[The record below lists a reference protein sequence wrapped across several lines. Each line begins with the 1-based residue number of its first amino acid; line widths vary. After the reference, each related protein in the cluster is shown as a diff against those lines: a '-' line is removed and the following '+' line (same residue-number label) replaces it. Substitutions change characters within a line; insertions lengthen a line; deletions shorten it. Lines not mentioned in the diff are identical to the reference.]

1 MSDMN
6 NFAAIAKAT
15 IHKLI
20 TTMRKH
26 HRVFDIMRER
36 TGLGRSA
43 HRMLMIL
50 SDSDGTLSQT
60 SLAEKLEI
68 STAAVA
74 VTLKKMEADGYI
86 LRKTSEEDSR
96 FNSIELTDAGKNIV
110 EISKKSFEFID
121 TSIFAGFDKNEME
134 QFSCY
139 MDRIQANIRKL
150 EETVN
155 EGGDFN

>member
-1 MSDMN
+1 MSDTTM
-6 NFAAIAKAT
+6 AKAT
-15 IHKLI
+15 VHKLI

-50 SDSDGTLSQT
+50 SDSDDTLSQT

-86 LRKTSEEDSR
+86 LRKTNEDDSR

-110 EISKKSFEFID
+110 EISKKSFDIID
-121 TSIFAGFDKNEME
+121 TSIFAGFDEKEME
-134 QFSCY
+134 QFGCY
-139 MDRIQANIRKL
+139 IDRIQENIRVL
-150 EETVN
+150 EERVN
-155 EGGDFN
+155 KGGEIN

>member
-1 MSDMN
+1 MPY
-6 NFAAIAKAT
+6 ARAT
-15 IHKLI
+15 VHKLI

-26 HRVFDIMRER
+26 HHVFDKMRER

-50 SDSDGTLSQT
+50 SDSDSTLSQT
-60 SLAEKLEI
+60 CLAEKLEI

-74 VTLKKMEADGYI
+74 VTLKKMETDGYI
-86 LRKTSEEDSR
+86 LRKANAADSR
-96 FNSIELTDAGKNIV
+96 FNTIELTQKGEQIV
-110 EISKKSFEFID
+110 EMSKKSFDLID
-121 TSIFAGFDKNEME
+121 ASIFNGFSDEEMA
-134 QFSCY
+134 QFNSY
-139 MDRIQANIRKL
+139 MDRIQANIRVL